1 MCKKILKE
9 DECFIDIYINNI
21 EINVNFGLMD
31 LKKFKVYWF
40 VMIKVY

>member
-9 DECFIDIYINNI
+9 DECFIDIDINNI
-21 EINVNFGLMD
+21 EININFGLMD